1 MEKEMLAILSLNEG
15 KFETFMGWIQSDE
28 GMSVRKSV
36 AYPEK
41 TIGGVAPDKSKVM
54 FKVSVHN
61 EAGMKEFVA
70 GKNPIAKGIYEECV
84 ASVNLYELSK
94 VDF

>member
-1 MEKEMLAILSLNEG
+1 MEKEMLAILSFKEG
-15 KFETFMGWIQSDE
+15 KFDTFMGWMASEE
-28 GMSVRKSV
+28 GMGVRKSV

-41 TIGGVAPDKSKVM
+41 TIPGIKPDKSGVM

-70 GKNPIAKGIYEECV
+70 GNNPKTKAIYTECV
-84 ASVNLYELSK
+84 DNVQLWELSK
-94 VDF
+94 VEV

>member
-1 MEKEMLAILSLNEG
+1 MFYQCCG
-15 KFETFMGWIQSDE
+15 KFTTFVLKRQFLGFACLIIQ
-28 GMSVRKSV
+28 
-36 AYPEK
+36 
-41 TIGGVAPDKSKVM
+41 VM

-70 GKNPIAKGIYEECV
+70 GKNPIAKAIYEECV

-94 VDF
+94 VEF